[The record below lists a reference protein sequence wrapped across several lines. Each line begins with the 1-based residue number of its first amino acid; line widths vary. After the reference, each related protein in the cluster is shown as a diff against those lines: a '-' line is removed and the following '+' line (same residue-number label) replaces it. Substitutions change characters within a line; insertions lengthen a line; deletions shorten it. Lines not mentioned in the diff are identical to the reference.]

1 MKKKTLNNTSD
12 ISCKRKVKASRN
24 KIPHQLNKE
33 TQKKGELRRLFSH

>member
-1 MKKKTLNNTSD
+1 MKKQTLNNTSD

-33 TQKKGELRRLFSH
+33 TQKKRRAKKVV